1 MRDPPHELVRGAVA
15 GRPGGARSYGTA
27 APVPRRRTAK
37 IRLITA
43 RTRRMWTQAPME
55 APETRP
61 STHNTS
67 RITVIVQSIAHLLSL
82 TIWGAERRLP
92 TVGRPHPKSGRAG
105 ERQPKSV
112 VLCGPCALPGGAWH
126 VA

>member
-1 MRDPPHELVRGAVA
+1 MRDPPRELVRGAVA

-61 STHNTS
+61 NTHNTS
-67 RITVIVQSIAHLLSL
+67 RMTVIVQSIAHLLFRAICGSP
-82 TIWGAERRLP
+82 ERLP
-92 TVGRPHPKSGRAG
+92 TVGRPLR
-105 ERQPKSV
+105 
-112 VLCGPCALPGGAWH
+112 PGKRPG
-126 VA
+126 